1 MDKKQKEERRH
12 QEDVAL
18 NKGLVWVGAAIVLE
32 VLLLLV
38 KRFYIDAD
46 LSDMGV
52 NVMLALDSA
61 LRGMRLVLPA
71 AAVLCAVWAVL
82 WFKNGKKVILPVAL
96 AAALG
101 AVGICAHVVVR
112 FQASG
117 MQMLFLLVAAW
128 AGLAL
133 VYYLYQKEFFLSASA
148 VGMSVL
154 GLWMVRYGVGFGLET
169 VLVLAGILV
178 VLAVSLWLK
187 KNEGALRVGTRS
199 AQAVPKG
206 ADYRVTAVSCLASLA
221 AVLAA
226 LVLGSTVAYYLIFA
240 MVAWLSALLVYY
252 TVKMM

>member
-101 AVGICAHVVVR
+101 SVGICAHVVVR

-117 MQMLFLLVAAW
+117 MQMLFLLVR
-128 AGLAL
+128 AGLT
-133 VYYLYQKEFFLSASA
+133 E
-148 VGMSVL
+148 
-154 GLWMVRYGVGFGLET
+154 YGVANNGSVMSNSKINYYSVEQGTNDSNVRMRINSARRE
-169 VLVLAGILV
+169 LVLLFPKEQQGLFEAYMVKNKVPTLE
-178 VLAVSLWLK
+178 AYREAK
-187 KNEGALRVGTRS
+187 K
-199 AQAVPKG
+199 KK
-206 ADYRVTAVSCLASLA
+206 D
-221 AVLAA
+221 
-226 LVLGSTVAYYLIFA
+226 
-240 MVAWLSALLVYY
+240 
-252 TVKMM
+252 